1 MTNTNEL
8 IEMPTK
14 KNPMENNIKKYFIA
28 MFFRNLWISM
38 PVGII
43 YFQDRGLS
51 FFEMGVLEA
60 IVSGIV
66 FLTDIPSG
74 AFADI
79 FGRKLSTG
87 LGMLLWGFSLILTG
101 AFSTFNG
108 YVITVILMGFGD
120 SFISGAINAL
130 FYDSLKQ
137 MNKEQDYLKYT
148 GKREVITGVSI
159 IIAAIFGSVLYSINI
174 TLPFY
179 AHGFALIIASVIVFT
194 MKEPIPSEN
203 SKTVKAQYTL
213 IVKSLGFVWKNKI
226 VRFITIFWVLA
237 LTIPML
243 FVNLMEQLY
252 LVEINIP
259 VIYFGIIYAFT
270 RGVIGFFAPLRYK
283 IEKKFG
289 EKGSFYGIT
298 IIFGV
303 MFLLMVFITQYISL
317 GFLFILFF
325 TRDYTWTILDKYAND
340 HIPSDRRATVLSI
353 INFLLNMVYMVM
365 ALLIGYSL
373 DNLGLFGLNSLLST
387 MLLLGLAS
395 FVIIIPFLSFNYKKL
410 ELDKLNNEN
419 SFQGED

>member
-1 MTNTNEL
+1 MTNTNE
-8 IEMPTK
+8 ITSKPMN
-14 KNPMENNIKKYFIA
+14 KNPMEKNVTKYFIA

-43 YFQDRGLS
+43 YFQARGLG

-66 FLTDIPSG
+66 FLSDIPSG

-87 LGMLLWGFSLILTG
+87 LGMFLWGLSLILMG

-108 YVITVILMGFGD
+108 FVLTMILMGFGD

-137 MNKEQDYLKYT
+137 MNKEQDYLKYA
-148 GKREVITGVSI
+148 GKRDVITSVSVI
-159 IIAAIFGSVLYSINI
+159 FAAIFGSILYNIHI

-179 AHGFALIIASVIVFT
+179 AHGIALIIAGVIVFT
-194 MKEPIPSEN
+194 MKEPIPSES
-203 SKTVKAQYTL
+203 SKTIVAQYKL
-213 IVKSLGFVWKNKI
+213 IIKSLSFVWKTKI
-226 VRFITIFWVLA
+226 VRFITIFWVLV

-243 FVNLMEQLY
+243 FVNLMEQIY

-259 VIYFGIIYAFT
+259 VIYFGIIFAFT
-270 RGVIGFFAPLRYK
+270 RGVIRFFAPLRYK

-298 IIFGV
+298 LIFGI
-303 MFLLMVFITQYISL
+303 MFFLMVIFTQYFSL

-353 INFLLNMVYMVM
+353 INFLLNMVYMGM

-373 DNLGLFGLNSLLST
+373 DHLGIFGLNSLLST
-387 MLLLGLAS
+387 MVLLGIAA
-395 FVIIIPFLSFNYKKL
+395 FVILIPFLSLNYKKL
-410 ELDKLNNEN
+410 DLEN
-419 SFQGED
+419 KISLKED

>member
-8 IEMPTK
+8 IEVPTK
-14 KNPMENNIKKYFIA
+14 KHPMENNVKKYFIA

-60 IVSGIV
+60 IVSGII

-87 LGMLLWGFSLILTG
+87 LGLLLWGLSLILTG

-108 YVITVILMGFGD
+108 YVITVILMGLGD

-148 GKREVITGVSI
+148 GKREVITAVSI
-159 IIAAIFGSVLYSINI
+159 IIATILGAFLYGINI

-179 AHGFALIIASVIVFT
+179 AHGIALIIASAIVFT
-194 MKEPIPSEN
+194 MKEPIPSKN
-203 SKTVKAQYTL
+203 SKTVAAQYSL

-226 VRFITIFWVLA
+226 VRFITIFWVLI

-252 LVEINIP
+252 LVEISIP
-259 VIYFGIIYAFT
+259 VIYFGIIFAFT
-270 RGVIGFFAPLRYK
+270 RGVIGFFAPIRYK
-283 IEKKFG
+283 IEKKYG

-303 MFLLMVFITQYISL
+303 MFILMVFITHYISL

-353 INFLLNMVYMVM
+353 INFLLNMVYMGM

-373 DNLGLFGLNSLLST
+373 DHLGLFGLNSLLST
-387 MLLLGLAS
+387 MLLLGLAA
-395 FVIIIPFLSFNYKKL
+395 FIILIPFLSLNYKKL
-410 ELDKLNNEN
+410 ELDKLNKQN
-419 SFQGED
+419 SLQEED

>member
-8 IEMPTK
+8 IEVPTK
-14 KNPMENNIKKYFIA
+14 KHPMENNVKKYFIA

-60 IVSGIV
+60 IVSGII

-87 LGMLLWGFSLILTG
+87 LGLLLWGLSLILTG

-108 YVITVILMGFGD
+108 YVITVILMGLGD

-148 GKREVITGVSI
+148 GKREVITAVSI
-159 IIAAIFGSVLYSINI
+159 IIATILGAFLYGINI

-179 AHGFALIIASVIVFT
+179 AHGIALIIASAIVFT
-194 MKEPIPSEN
+194 MKEPIPSKN
-203 SKTVKAQYTL
+203 SKTVAAQYNL

-226 VRFITIFWVLA
+226 VRFITIL
-237 LTIPML
+237 
-243 FVNLMEQLY
+243 
-252 LVEINIP
+252 LVE
-259 VIYFGIIYAFT
+259 
-270 RGVIGFFAPLRYK
+270 
-283 IEKKFG
+283 
-289 EKGSFYGIT
+289 
-298 IIFGV
+298 
-303 MFLLMVFITQYISL
+303 
-317 GFLFILFF
+317 
-325 TRDYTWTILDKYAND
+325 
-340 HIPSDRRATVLSI
+340 
-353 INFLLNMVYMVM
+353 
-365 ALLIGYSL
+365 
-373 DNLGLFGLNSLLST
+373 
-387 MLLLGLAS
+387 
-395 FVIIIPFLSFNYKKL
+395 
-410 ELDKLNNEN
+410 
-419 SFQGED
+419 

>member
-1 MTNTNEL
+1 MTNTNE
-8 IEMPTK
+8 TN
-14 KNPMENNIKKYFIA
+14 KNLMKHHSLEKNVKKYFIA

-51 FFEMGVLEA
+51 FFEMGILEA
-60 IVSGIV
+60 IVSGII

-87 LGMLLWGFSLILTG
+87 LGMFLWGLSLILMG

-108 YVITVILMGFGD
+108 FVITMVLMGLGD
-120 SFISGAINAL
+120 SFISGANNAL

-148 GKREVITGVSI
+148 GKREVITAVALILS
-159 IIAAIFGSVLYSINI
+159 AIFGSILYGISKS
-174 TLPFY
+174 LPFY
-179 AHGFALIIASVIVFT
+179 AHGIALIIAGVIVFT
-194 MKEPIPSEN
+194 MKEPIPSTN
-203 SKTVKAQYTL
+203 SKTVAAQYSL
-213 IVKSLGFVWKNKI
+213 IIKSLGFVWKNKI
-226 VRFITIFWVLA
+226 VRFITIFWVLV

-259 VIYFGIIYAFT
+259 VIYFGIIFAFT

-298 IIFGV
+298 VIFGI
-303 MFLLMVFITQYISL
+303 MFFLMVFITHYVSL

-353 INFLLNMVYMVM
+353 INFSLNMVYMGM

-373 DNLGLFGLNSLLST
+373 DHLGLFGLNSLLST
-387 MLLLGLAS
+387 MVLLGLATI
-395 FVIIIPFLSFNYKKL
+395 FILIPFLSFNYKKL
-410 ELDKLNNEN
+410 ELEKQNSLQEN
-419 SFQGED
+419 